1 MVAIVFFV
9 NCQIYKI
16 QYFWTCKTRN
26 HIQTNKVAFLIA
38 RTVLHIF
45 LRIEQGGKEG
55 NGVESI
61 QRINLVILVNDP
73 PLSQPILSQE
83 LGSAKIEKLFQAS

>member
-1 MVAIVFFV
+1 M
-9 NCQIYKI
+9 
-16 QYFWTCKTRN
+16 
-26 HIQTNKVAFLIA
+26 AFLIA

-83 LGSAKIEKLFQAS
+83 LGSAKIEKPFQAS